1 MPTTQQSEKHLAEVS
16 AMPAE
21 PRRSSRVG
29 WIQVLRPRQWTKNL
43 IAFAPLLFSGNIT
56 DLEKL
61 IETSIC
67 AVCLCL
73 VSSAMYIVN
82 DLKDREADALHP
94 VKKFRPIAAGTL
106 NPKIAIAV
114 ASISLLLSVAGG
126 FLLRPVVGLGMLLY
140 VILQLVYNYELKKH
154 AILDVFSIAAGFVLR
169 AAAGGTAAHVA
180 LSGWFLICTSLGA
193 LFLGFEK
200 RRQELLTLGG
210 SANAHRKSFDKYS
223 LPLIDRMEAAIVP
236 SLVTS
241 YCIYCFFSPS
251 GQWMLLTV
259 PFVLF
264 GVLRYQLLSTI
275 ASSTEAPEEVLLRD
289 RTIQI
294 CVLLWIAIS
303 AGVVYGVIP
312 DAVTNIVNQLD
323 SVTLIQRN

>member
-1 MPTTQQSEKHLAEVS
+1 MLTTESPKTAHLPEKSKKNEASPWALIS
-16 AMPAE
+16 
-21 PRRSSRVG
+21 
-29 WIQVLRPRQWTKNL
+29 ILRPRQWTKNL
-43 IAFAPLLFSGNIT
+43 IAFAPLLFSGRI
-56 DLEKL
+56 
-61 IETSIC
+61 IEFDKFAETAFC
-67 AVCLCL
+67 VVCLCL
-73 VSSAMYIVN
+73 VSSAMYIFN
-82 DLKDREADALHP
+82 DLKDRESDARHP
-94 VKKFRPIAAGTL
+94 VKKFRPIAAGRIE
-106 NPKIAIAV
+106 PKFAIAV
-114 ASISLLLSVAGG
+114 AAVSFLLSVVGG
-126 FLLRPVVGLGMLLY
+126 FIIRPVVGLGMLLY
-140 VILQLVYNYELKKH
+140 VILQLVYNYEFKKH

-169 AAAGGTAAHVA
+169 AAAGGAAAHIA

-210 SANAHRKSFDKYS
+210 DANAHRKSFDKYS

-275 ASSTEAPEEVLLRD
+275 ASSTEAPEEVLLKD
-289 RTIQI
+289 RTIQL
-294 CVLLWIAIS
+294 CVLFWSAIS
-303 AGVVYGVIP
+303 AGVVYGFIP
-312 DAVTNIVNQLD
+312 DAITIIVNQVD
-323 SVTLIQRN
+323 SIRFLRIN